1 MLSLGNSE
9 GTKGKDLTGDIILV
23 KTIEEFNALPEG
35 AVKGKI
41 VFFSYPSTNLILLH
55 SLDIVMPEYT
65 GEQQLL
71 WLQRKV
77 EKL

>member
-23 KTIEEFNALPEG
+23 KTIEEFNALPES

-41 VFFSYPSTNLILLH
+41 VFFNNPLINLILLH
-55 SLDIVMPEYT
+55 SLDIVMAEYT
-65 GEQQLL
+65 GEQQLR
-71 WLQRKV
+71 WLPRKE